1 MRRTT
6 KPGAMADRAAPI
18 RLFSC
23 VLLVG
28 AQLCAASTRA
38 GTVSYE
44 RDVLPILSQRC
55 VMCHIP
61 GAAQGDLALYPD
73 AWANIVNVPSE
84 QSDLL
89 QIDPGNPDDSYF
101 YLKLT
106 DEYLAAGG
114 SGEVMP
120 PPQQGSLRPEEIDTI
135 RAWIEEGA
143 QRD

>member
-1 MRRTT
+1 MWRTA
-6 KPGAMADRAAPI
+6 KPGAMTDQAVPTG
-18 RLFSC
+18 
-23 VLLVG
+23 LLGCLLLAG
-28 AQLCAASTRA
+28 AQLYSASTHA

-44 RDVLPILSQRC
+44 RDVLPILNERC
-55 VMCHIP
+55 VMCHIS
-61 GAAQGDLALYPD
+61 GAAQGDLVLYPD
-73 AWANIVNVPSE
+73 AVENIVNVPSV

-89 QIDPGNPDDSYF
+89 QVDPGNPDASYF

-120 PPQQGSLRPEEIDTI
+120 PRQQGSLQPEEIATI

-143 QRD
+143 EKD